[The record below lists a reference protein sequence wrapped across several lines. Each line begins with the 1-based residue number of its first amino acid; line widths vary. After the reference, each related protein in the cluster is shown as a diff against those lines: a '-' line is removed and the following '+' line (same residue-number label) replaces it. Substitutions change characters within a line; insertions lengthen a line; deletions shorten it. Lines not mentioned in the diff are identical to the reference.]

1 MGAVIWRK
9 VLGGWVAVT
18 LIFLYLPITVVVIY
32 AFNANESNV
41 SVWTGFTT
49 QWFASVLQNSSA
61 QQAIATSAQIAAVN
75 ALFAMV
81 LGTLGAL
88 AIRGAPRR
96 VRVGFDLLAYL
107 TLVTPVVVLGIATL
121 ISFVIAGIARG
132 SLTILLVHVVFN
144 SSIVFLVVRSR
155 IIGLSVSEEEAAMDL
170 GAHRFWTTMRVT
182 IPRLRPAI
190 VAGGLLAFTYSWDDY
205 IIASFVSGAQTKTL
219 PMYIFS
225 QLRFGVSPEVNVLAT
240 MTLIVTIIGVAI
252 ALVILRNTFRTA
264 DDALK
269 QQAEQSD
276 VMRRVSP

>member
-1 MGAVIWRK
+1 MWRK
-9 VLGGWVAVT
+9 VLGGWVGVT
-18 LIFLYLPITVVVIY
+18 LLFLYLPITVVVVY
-32 AFNANESNV
+32 AFNANEGNV

-49 QWFASVLQNSSA
+49 QWFASVFQNSSA

-96 VRVGFDLLAYL
+96 VRVGFDVLAYL

-269 QQAEQSD
+269 QQAEHSD

>member
-1 MGAVIWRK
+1 MWRK
-9 VLGGWVAVT
+9 VLGGWVGVT
-18 LIFLYLPITVVVIY
+18 LLFLYLPITVVVVY
-32 AFNANESNV
+32 AFNANEGNV
-41 SVWTGFTT
+41 SVWKGFTT

-96 VRVGFDLLAYL
+96 VRVGFDVLAYL

-269 QQAEQSD
+269 QQAEHSD